1 MKRIY
6 LVAIP
11 ILIVVLYMFYDNN
24 GIEIQSTSLS
34 LKEIDNSKVALV
46 DNKGQ
51 TIVDGVMG
59 FNMSGKYFSG
69 WVKNER
75 VEYFT
80 VNLNDNKS
88 TFFKSLGALNLYL
101 EKQNQPRLHMDN
113 EITYWDLKKRKVR
126 VFSESDN

>member
-1 MKRIY
+1 MKKIY

-11 ILIVVLYMFYDNN
+11 ILIVIWYMFHDNN

-34 LKEIDNSKVALV
+34 LKEIDNSKIALV
-46 DNKGQ
+46 DKEGQ

-59 FNMSGKYFSG
+59 FNINGKYFSG
-69 WVKNER
+69 WVKNEK

-126 VFSESDN
+126 VFSEYDN